1 MVVAIPSCIGY
12 FVLASPIM
20 VLLYNDRSTTPAHLL
35 MMGAI
40 VVVLYGLSSVTNSI
54 LHGLNYMTSPAKNAG
69 VALVIHLAAF
79 VLMMTVFKMNVY
91 ALVGGNIVFA
101 LAMSILNLI
110 KIRKVSGFRM
120 DLLSTFGKHL
130 RLQQLWVSL
139 HMVCSDYLTC
149 LWEEELFLFWS
160 L

>member
-1 MVVAIPSCIGY
+1 M
-12 FVLASPIM
+12 
-20 VLLYNDRSTTPAHLL
+20 
-35 MMGAI
+35 
-40 VVVLYGLSSVTNSI
+40 
-54 LHGLNYMTSPAKNAG
+54 
-69 VALVIHLAAF
+69 IHLAAF

-110 KIRKVSGFRM
+110 KIRKVSGSGWICSAR
-120 DLLSTFGKHL
+120 LASHL

-149 LWEEELFLFWS
+149 LWEEELFLSWS